1 MNPPLRSRDHIEAL
15 WQRLTDG
22 TVDVMGSDHC
32 PYTKAVKGDEL
43 WAARA
48 GISGWQRD
56 DPARAAHGGRQ
67 RGRLTMSD
75 VVG

>member
-1 MNPPLRSRDHIEAL
+1 M
-15 WQRLTDG
+15 TDG

-48 GISGWQRD
+48 GISAGSAMIL
-56 DPARAAHGGRQ
+56 PVLLTEGVH